1 MKNDNSINSNIEES
15 RSSAQEGHTAA
26 DNAVDREAYL
36 ENGRRQLDRGEVVS
50 VLFTGVGGQGIIL
63 TTTVLA
69 KAVVLAGYD
78 VKVSE
83 VHGMAQRGGSVV
95 GSVRFGKKVYSPII
109 DKADFIIAL
118 EKLEAARYLEMLKP
132 GGFLLVN
139 DFEVYPVSI
148 YLSKSKYPS
157 DILTGISKV
166 TSNYKL
172 VKATDI
178 ASRLKEIRASNMV
191 LIGSLSRYL
200 PVEKKYW
207 LESIRES
214 VPERA
219 LKVNIDAFNKG
230 REIFN

>member
-1 MKNDNSINSNIEES
+1 MKNDNSINSSIEGS
-15 RSSAQEGHTAA
+15 VSSIQEGQRVS
-26 DNAVDREAYL
+26 DNTVDREAYL
-36 ENGRRQLDRGEVVS
+36 ENGKKLLNGGETVS

-69 KAVVLAGYD
+69 KAVMLAGYD

-132 GGFLLVN
+132 GGFLLIN

-148 YLSKSKYPS
+148 YLSKRKYPS
-157 DILTGISKV
+157 DILTNISKV
-166 TSNYKL
+166 TPNYKL
-172 VKATDI
+172 VEAADI
-178 ASRLKEIRASNMV
+178 ASRLKEVRASNMV
-191 LIGSLSRYL
+191 LIGSLSKYL

-207 LESIRES
+207 LESISES

-219 LKVNIDAFNKG
+219 LKINIDAFNKG

>member
-1 MKNDNSINSNIEES
+1 
-15 RSSAQEGHTAA
+15 
-26 DNAVDREAYL
+26 
-36 ENGRRQLDRGEVVS
+36 
-50 VLFTGVGGQGIIL
+50 
-63 TTTVLA
+63 
-69 KAVVLAGYD
+69 
-78 VKVSE
+78 
-83 VHGMAQRGGSVV
+83 
-95 GSVRFGKKVYSPII
+95 
-109 DKADFIIAL
+109 
-118 EKLEAARYLEMLKP
+118 MLKP

-207 LESIRES
+207 LESIKDS

>member
-1 MKNDNSINSNIEES
+1 MKNDNSINDNIK
-15 RSSAQEGHTAA
+15 RSKSSVQGGQTAA
-26 DNAVDREAYL
+26 KNAVDHTKFL
-36 ENGRRQLDRGEVVS
+36 ENGRRQLARGEIVS

-69 KAVVLAGYD
+69 KAVMLAGFD

-132 GGFLLVN
+132 DGFLIIN

-148 YLSKSKYPS
+148 YLSGKDYPA
-157 DILTGISKV
+157 DILPLISKI

-172 VKATDI
+172 VEATNI
-178 ASRLKEIRASNMV
+178 ASKLKEIRASNMV
-191 LIGSLSRYL
+191 LIGSLSRCL
-200 PVEKKYW
+200 PIGRQYW
-207 LESIRES
+207 IESIMGC

-219 LKVNIDAFNKG
+219 LKINIDAFNKG
-230 REIFN
+230 REILK